1 MDCSKWMKMLIE
13 WFLAPNQRVNQYRT
27 EVTSKTQTTQ
37 GFVKEKKKTWWFI
50 NSINMT
56 VEILNSKVMS
66 TYFAEWVRLIN
77 RERKKR
83 NTWADLKWLPN
94 KVFLSLT
101 TGILQTFAEEMS
113 ETFEI
118 RGVKIFKNVGTHSFS
133 TVKGNWYLNYKGQ
146 LWQLPIQFNSNGQ
159 FGCYLRSSIFSSRW
173 EKVTISESLLFKTV
187 VNNCVAKQN
196 SPVFFNHLR

>member
-13 WFLAPNQRVNQYRT
+13 WFLSPNQRVNQYRT

-37 GFVKEKKKTWWFI
+37 GFVKEKKTWWFMEPLI

-77 RERKKR
+77 REKKIK

-101 TGILQTFAEEMS
+101 TGILQTFAEEMN

-118 RGVKIFKNVGTHSFS
+118 RWVKIFKNVGTHSVS

-146 LWQLPIQFNSNGQ
+146 LWQFPIQFNSNGQ

-173 EKVTISESLLFKTV
+173 EKVPYQRACFLKLL
-187 VNNCVAKQN
+187 
-196 SPVFFNHLR
+196 

>member
-1 MDCSKWMKMLIE
+1 MVIHQQHQHD
-13 WFLAPNQRVNQYRT
+13 
-27 EVTSKTQTTQ
+27 
-37 GFVKEKKKTWWFI
+37 
-50 NSINMT
+50 SINMT

-77 RERKKR
+77 REKKKR

-133 TVKGNWYLNYKGQ
+133 TVKATD
-146 LWQLPIQFNSNGQ
+146 I
-159 FGCYLRSSIFSSRW
+159 
-173 EKVTISESLLFKTV
+173 
-187 VNNCVAKQN
+187 
-196 SPVFFNHLR
+196 